1 MSNMAKTG
9 KIKYHALFFDK
20 DFLVRDWRELDIYAN
35 DILDAFKVLRQYR
48 PRAASISIKEV
59 K

>member
-1 MSNMAKTG
+1 MSNMTKTG

-20 DFLVRDWRELDIYAN
+20 DFWVRDWRELDIYAN
-35 DILDAFKVLRQYR
+35 DILDAFKALRKYR
-48 PRAASISIKEV
+48 PHAVRVSIKEV